1 MVGICIYFLRNRMG
15 HRCLRSCRNHYCYAH
30 SRQYQLLQEYLNDYF
45 KDRIYSLNDL
55 YLYLND
61 LPLDIVKVIVSY
73 LTDHPTLRNYLVQLK
88 LIHPTA
94 YYTKHQLLQRI
105 LTHHR
110 KLNHISKHETA
121 LRILQQKWLQSSEKG
136 PYLPHNAV
144 NDTDPFTLELITE
157 IDPTLLFSYKDSYNH
172 IYIFRGHEFAH
183 HIDIN
188 GPYNPLNRDDLSSYT
203 IYRLRKFIEKSSHLH
218 TFEYVWHTP
227 KEAFLDVLYDYE
239 KFGIYTLL
247 DWFIQLNIAQI
258 INIFIL
264 FNGIMTEHQM
274 DLFDIKM
281 LDEALINQHNQDL
294 AQMALALEMKKLI
307 QLDHP
312 KKFYFICSLF
322 IIIATVDKTIG
333 RALPQW
339 VWLGSDI
346 SNNE

>member
-1 MVGICIYFLRNRMG
+1 MG
-15 HRCLRSCRNHYCYAH
+15 RRCLRSCRNQYCYSH

-55 YLYLND
+55 YLYMND
-61 LPLDIVKVIVSY
+61 LPIDIVKVIVSY
-73 LTDHPTLRNYLVQLK
+73 LTDQPTLRYYLIK
-88 LIHPTA
+88 LELIQPNT
-94 YYTKHQLLQRI
+94 YYTKNQLLQRI
-105 LTHHR
+105 LIHHR
-110 KLNHISKHETA
+110 RLQFVSKYDTA
-121 LRILQQKWLQSSEKG
+121 LRILQQKWLKQSEKG
-136 PYLPHNAV
+136 PYISHNAV
-144 NDTDPFTLELITE
+144 NETDPFTLEPIIE
-157 IDPTLLFSYKDSYNH
+157 IDPSLLFSYKDSHGH
-172 IYIFRGHEFAH
+172 IYIFRGHDFAH

-188 GPYNPLNRDDLSSYT
+188 GPYNPLNRDIVSSYT
-203 IYRLRKFIEKSSHLH
+203 IYRLKCFIEKSSHLH
-218 TFEYVWHTP
+218 NFEYVWHTP

-264 FNGIMTEHQM
+264 FNAIMTENEM

-281 LDEALINQHNQDL
+281 LDESLMNQHNQDM

-307 QLDHP
+307 ELDHP

-333 RALPQW
+333 RALPHW
-339 VWLGSDI
+339 IWLGSDL
-346 SNNE
+346 SNDESLGV